1 LLYESLCNVSSK
13 IPLFSKLGAYNKDKE
28 LEKAVKFLTP
38 LMNVTAQGVVSAAFL
53 MTLIS
58 FLGVSVFLHMLG
70 MNPFISIPLG
80 AITGVLVYYS
90 ILTFPINKMS
100 SYKLSLSEE
109 SDLIFEQFIL
119 VFQSGGTIF
128 DAIEMVAKSNH
139 PYLSLAF
146 QQMLARINQGIPPER
161 CILEFTQAQPSDD
174 LRRYFTAIIS
184 SLEQKTDLL
193 DMLSG
198 ESFEADLTLRQKNL
212 ELESRLLI
220 VAALSTYMPI
230 MVTLS
235 IALSGYATN
244 LATLLIAPFFILLNS
259 FLKSRFTSHFV
270 TYFDKPQENGILTPS
285 QSEIIAEYDEFLNFL
300 ILLSEKLRMG
310 DTLEVALPAIR
321 DQIGPSIQHLVD
333 IAIESIY
340 WKNRSLA
347 EAINAAS
354 KRALGQRV
362 SNILNLIV
370 LMCEVSS
377 VEAGERL
384 TRIAGRLV
392 KRSVV
397 AKERDSIIAAQ
408 KLKVYILS
416 FTSAVVL
423 GLMTS
428 LSPFLYIGSL
438 LSDGFTW
445 SPNQFKLIDIAP
457 LLVALLVITFSTGY
471 QNTKMVGGSRFK
483 MIGLICAMLFCISL
497 IFSALILDLSIL

>member
-1 LLYESLCNVSSK
+1 LLYERLCNMSAK
-13 IPLFSKLGAYNKDKE
+13 IPVFSKLGARNKDRE
-28 LEKAVKFLTP
+28 LEKAVKFLSP
-38 LMNVTAQGVVSAAFL
+38 LMVVTAQGVASAAFL

-58 FLGVSVFLHMLG
+58 FLGVSGLLYIIG
-70 MNPFISIPLG
+70 MNPFITVPLG

-146 QQMLARINQGIPPER
+146 QHMLAQINKGIPPEK
-161 CILEFTQAQPSDD
+161 CILDFAEAQPSDD

-184 SLEQKTDLL
+184 ALEQKTDLL
-193 DMLSG
+193 EMLSG

-230 MVTLS
+230 MVTLT

-244 LATLLIAPFFILLNS
+244 LATLLIAPFFILLTN
-259 FLKSRFTSHFV
+259 FLKTRFTSQFV
-270 TYFDKPQENGILTPS
+270 TYFDKPQENGILAPS
-285 QSEIIAEYDEFLNFL
+285 QSDIIAEYDEFLNFL

-310 DTLEVALPAIR
+310 DTLEVALPSIR
-321 DQIGPSIQHLVD
+321 DQIGPAIQHLVD
-333 IAIESIY
+333 IAIQSIY
-340 WKNRSLA
+340 WKNRSISESIL
-347 EAINAAS
+347 EAS
-354 KRALGQRV
+354 RKALGQRV
-362 SNILNLIV
+362 SNILNMIV
-370 LMCEVSS
+370 LMCEVSTI
-377 VEAGERL
+377 EAGERL
-384 TRIAGRLV
+384 AKIAGRLV
-392 KRSVV
+392 KRSAV

-408 KLKVYILS
+408 KLKVYLLN

-423 GLMTS
+423 GLMAS

-438 LSDGFTW
+438 LSEGFTW
-445 SPNQFKLIDIAP
+445 SPSQFKLIDISP
-457 LLVALLVITFSTGY
+457 LVVALFIITFSTGY
-471 QNTKMVGGSRFK
+471 QNTKMVGGLRFK
-483 MIGLICAMLFCISL
+483 LIGLICTLLFCISL
-497 IFSALILDLSIL
+497 IFSASILGLSIL